1 MMISGKTLFAFVD
14 PKDPFMSGDI
24 AGEDQP
30 GPILSLVDA
39 RQFDTILLFHTPHTR
54 ENAGATRAEVARL
67 YPQCRVT
74 VTELPV
80 SDPKDYSSLM
90 GHLVRRVRAF
100 VHTQRG
106 AKNHVCVSSGTAEM
120 RAAWFL
126 LAATGVLPAKL
137 LQLGSPAEPL
147 FGAANVREVQL
158 DSSDWSSLRDLVMPM
173 EYFPSAEEAPP
184 LAQRAKAPRLKSLF
198 QRAAADAAMPKPT
211 AALPPPPG
219 LDEALQELGIFI
231 GSALMRAAAE
241 RAAIAAESDYPVLL
255 FGETGTG
262 KEMFAKLIH
271 RMSER
276 HGRPMVAV
284 NCASIPKDLAE
295 SHLFG
300 HVKGAFTGAV
310 ADRKGVFE
318 EADGSTLFLDE
329 VGELP
334 AESQAK
340 LLRTLQDGVVQ
351 PVGSNHARTVDVR
364 IVAATNKNLAGE
376 IDAGRFRNDL
386 YYRLEVVQIKLPP
399 LRKRE
404 SEISS
409 LAATLLRRI
418 NHRRPKPRQLSK
430 EAMLRLQQYDWP
442 GNVRELSNVLDRS
455 VLFARSDVLGPDD
468 LIITPAAATLDP
480 FAGLPE
486 PAPGFSLEEFLAQ
499 IRKQLILR
507 ALERS
512 NGNQSQ
518 AAAMLGLSK
527 QAVHAFLKGENV
539 KAD

>member
-1 MMISGKTLFAFVD
+1 MMMSGKTLFAFVD
-14 PKDPFMSGDI
+14 PKDPFMPGDI

-30 GPILSLVDA
+30 GPILSLMDA
-39 RQFDTILLFHTPHTR
+39 RQFDTILLFHTPHMR
-54 ENAGATRAEVARL
+54 ENADATRGEVARL
-67 YPQCRVT
+67 YPRCCVT

-90 GHLVRRVRAF
+90 GHLARRVRDF
-100 VHTQRG
+100 VRTQRG
-106 AKNHVCVSSGTAEM
+106 AENHVCVSSGTAEM

-126 LAATGVLPAKL
+126 LAAAGVLPAKL

-158 DSSDWSSLRDLVMPM
+158 DSGDWSSLRNLVMPM
-173 EYFPSAEEAPP
+173 EYFHPGPKRQARDLGSDL
-184 LAQRAKAPRLKSLF
+184 LAQRAVDFAPAEPFPSL
-198 QRAAADAAMPKPT
+198 
-211 AALPPPPG
+211 PG

-231 GSALMRAAAE
+231 GSAVMRDAAE

-255 FGETGTG
+255 SGETGTG

-276 HGRPMVAV
+276 NGRAMVAV

-329 VGELP
+329 IGELSVE
-334 AESQAK
+334 AQAK
-340 LLRTLQDGVVQ
+340 LLRVLQDGVIQ
-351 PVGSNHARTVDVR
+351 RLGSNHPRKVDVR
-364 IVAATNKNLAGE
+364 IVAATNKNLPGE

-386 YYRLEVVQIKLPP
+386 YYRLEVVQIELPP
-399 LRKRE
+399 LRKRQA
-404 SEISS
+404 EISS
-409 LAATLLRRI
+409 LAAALLRRI
-418 NHRRPKPRQLSK
+418 NQRRRKPRQLSK
-430 EAMLRLQQYDWP
+430 DAIERLEKHDWP

-455 VLFARSDVLGPDD
+455 VLFARSDVLSPDD
-468 LIITPAAATLDP
+468 LIITPAALAPDP

-486 PAPGFSLEEFLAQ
+486 PAPGFSLEDFLAQ
-499 IRKQLILR
+499 VRKQLILR

-518 AAAMLGLSK
+518 AAALLGLSK
-527 QAVHAFLKGENV
+527 QAVHAFLKGEDV